1 MAKTTKISKEKLR
14 VPYGFSVHGQEE
26 IDAVVEV
33 LRGNTAIGDKT
44 IAFEALVAKMFGKKH
59 GVMVNSGSS
68 ANLLAFELLNLPKG
82 SEVITPAL
90 TFATVVA
97 PIVQKGLVPVFVD
110 VDPTT
115 YLVNLDQ
122 VKQAITKKTKA
133 LMIPLLM
140 GNIPNMKELA
150 KIAKKHK
157 LYFIE
162 DSCDTLGGT
171 FEGNPTGK
179 YSDISVTSFYGSHII
194 NGAGG
199 GGMIMVNDPK
209 WEARLKVLRG
219 WGRQSSLYGEK
230 ANSELLKNRFNFK
243 LGGIP
248 YDNKFIFSEVGYNFL
263 PLEISAAF
271 ATTQMKRLPG
281 FLEKRK
287 RNFENLTEYIGG
299 KSKYFILPTQT
310 PDTETAWLAF
320 PVIIKPKS
328 PFTRLEIVTFLEDN
342 NIQTRP
348 VFAGNILKQP
358 GFKKIVNRKISKAF
372 PNTDTIMKNAFVLA
386 CHHGLNEE
394 QINYVKEKVD
404 EFLARYE

>member
-1 MAKTTKISKEKLR
+1 MAKAKQEKLR

-33 LRGNTAIGDKT
+33 LKGNTALGEKT
-44 IAFEALVAKMFGKKH
+44 VEFEAKIAKMFGKKF

-90 TFATVVA
+90 TFATVVS

-115 YLVNLDQ
+115 YLVNIEQ
-122 VKQAITKKTKA
+122 VKKAITKKTKA
-133 LMIPLLM
+133 LMIPSLM
-140 GNIPNMKELA
+140 GNVPDMKALSD
-150 KIAKKHK
+150 IAKKHK

-162 DSCDTLGGT
+162 DSCDTLGGK
-171 FEGNPTGK
+171 FDGKPTGFH
-179 YSDISVTSFYGSHII
+179 SDISVTSFYGSHII

-209 WEARLKVLRG
+209 WESRLKVLRG

-230 ANSELLKNRFNFK
+230 GNSELLKNRFNFK
-243 LGGIP
+243 LAGIP

-263 PLEISAAF
+263 PLEISSAF
-271 ATTQMKRLPG
+271 ALAQMKRLPG
-281 FLEKRK
+281 FLAQRHK
-287 RNFENLTEYIGG
+287 NFKNLTNYIGS
-299 KSKYFILPTQT
+299 KSKYFMLPTQT
-310 PDTETAWLAF
+310 PKTETAWLAF
-320 PVIIKPKS
+320 PIIIKPKS
-328 PFTRLEIVTFLEDN
+328 PFTRLEIVTYLENN

-348 VFAGNILKQP
+348 VFTGNILKQP
-358 GFKKIVNRKISKAF
+358 GFKKIENRKISEAL
-372 PNTDTIMKNAFVLA
+372 PNTELIMKNAFVLA
-386 CHHGLNEE
+386 CHHGLNDA
-394 QINYVKEKVD
+394 QITYLQNTID
-404 EFLARYE
+404 AFLAKYE

>member
-1 MAKTTKISKEKLR
+1 MNNKKKTKLR

-44 IAFEALVAKMFGKKH
+44 SEFEAKVAKMFGKKH

-97 PIVQKGLVPVFVD
+97 PIVQKGLIPVFVD

-115 YLVNLDQ
+115 YLVNLEQ

-133 LMIPLLM
+133 LMIPSLM
-140 GNIPNMKELA
+140 GNIPNMKALSQ
-150 KIAKKHK
+150 IAKKHK

-171 FEGNPTGK
+171 FEGKPTGI
-179 YSDISVTSFYGSHII
+179 YSDISITSFYGSHII

-209 WEARLKVLRG
+209 WESRLKVLRG

-230 ANSELLKNRFNFK
+230 GNSELLKNRFNFK

-263 PLEISAAF
+263 PLEISSAF
-271 ATTQMKRLPG
+271 ALAQMKRLPG
-281 FLEKRK
+281 FLEKRR
-287 RNFENLTEYIGG
+287 RNFENLTRYTA
-299 KSKYFILPTQT
+299 KKDKYFILPTQT

-328 PFTRLEIVTFLEDN
+328 PFTRLEIVTFLEEN

-358 GFKKIVNRKISKAF
+358 GFKKIENRKISVAF
-372 PNTDTIMKNAFVLA
+372 PNTDIIMKNAFVLA
-386 CHHGLNEE
+386 CHHGLDDN
-394 QINYVKEKVD
+394 QITYVQNKID
-404 EFLARYE
+404 EFLAKY

>member
-1 MAKTTKISKEKLR
+1 
-14 VPYGFSVHGQEE
+14 
-26 IDAVVEV
+26 
-33 LRGNTAIGDKT
+33 
-44 IAFEALVAKMFGKKH
+44 
-59 GVMVNSGSS
+59 
-68 ANLLAFELLNLPKG
+68 
-82 SEVITPAL
+82 
-90 TFATVVA
+90 
-97 PIVQKGLVPVFVD
+97 
-110 VDPTT
+110 
-115 YLVNLDQ
+115 
-122 VKQAITKKTKA
+122 
-133 LMIPLLM
+133 MIPLLR

>member
-1 MAKTTKISKEKLR
+1 MAKAKETKLR

-26 IDAVVEV
+26 IDAVVEI
-33 LRGNTAIGDKT
+33 LKGNTALGDKT
-44 IAFEALVAKMFGKKH
+44 VEFEAKVAKMFGKKF

-97 PIVQKGLVPVFVD
+97 PIVQKGLIPVFVD

-122 VKQAITKKTKA
+122 VKAAITKKTKA
-133 LMIPLLM
+133 LMIPSLM
-140 GNIPNMKELA
+140 GNIPNMKALA
-150 KIAKKHK
+150 EIAKKHK
-157 LYFIE
+157 LCFIE

-171 FEGNPTGK
+171 FDGKPTGLH
-179 YSDISVTSFYGSHII
+179 SDISITSFYGSHII

-209 WEARLKVLRG
+209 WESRLKVLRG

-263 PLEISAAF
+263 PLEISSAF
-271 ATTQMKRLPG
+271 ALAQMKRLPG
-281 FLEKRK
+281 FLEKR
-287 RNFENLTEYIGG
+287 RQNFKNLMEYTAT

-310 PDTETAWLAF
+310 PNTETAWLAF
-320 PVIIKPKS
+320 PIIIKPKS

-358 GFKKIVNRKISKAF
+358 GFKKIENRKISAAF
-372 PNTDTIMKNAFVLA
+372 PNTDAIMKNAFVLA
-386 CHHGLNEE
+386 CHHGLNDD
-394 QINYVKEKVD
+394 QINYVQKKIN
-404 EFLARYE
+404 EFLARYDK

>member
-1 MAKTTKISKEKLR
+1 MAKITKKNETKLR

-33 LRGNTAIGDKT
+33 LRGNTALGDKT
-44 IAFEALVAKMFGKKH
+44 TTFEALVAKMFGKKF

-122 VKQAITKKTKA
+122 VKKAITKKTKA
-133 LMIPLLM
+133 LMIPSLM
-140 GNIPNMKELA
+140 GNIPNMKELS

-199 GGMIMVNDPK
+199 GGMIMVNDEK
-209 WEARLKVLRG
+209 WANRLKVLRG

-230 ANSELLKNRFNFK
+230 ANSELLENRFNFK

-263 PLEISAAF
+263 PLEISSAF
-271 ATTQMKRLPG
+271 ALAQMKRLPG
-281 FLEKRK
+281 FLEKRRK
-287 RNFENLTEYIGG
+287 NFDNLMKYIAT
-299 KSKYFILPTQT
+299 KDKYFILPTQT

-358 GFKKIVNRKISKAF
+358 GFKKIVNRKISAAF
-372 PNTDTIMKNAFVLA
+372 PNTDTIMKNGFVLA
-386 CHHGLNEE
+386 CHHGLNDE
-394 QINYVKEKVD
+394 QIAYLKSKID
-404 EFLARYE
+404 EFLARY

>member
-1 MAKTTKISKEKLR
+1 MAKAKQAKLR

-44 IAFEALVAKMFGKKH
+44 TEFEAKVAKMFGKKF

-97 PIVQKGLVPVFVD
+97 PIVQKGLIPVFVD

-115 YLVNLDQ
+115 YLVNIEQ
-122 VKQAITKKTKA
+122 VKSAITKKTKA

-140 GNIPNMKELA
+140 GNIPNMRELA
-150 KIAKKHK
+150 AIAKKHK
-157 LYFIE
+157 LFFIE
-162 DSCDTLGGT
+162 DSCDTLGGK
-171 FEGNPTGK
+171 FEGKPTGLH
-179 YSDISVTSFYGSHII
+179 SDISVTSFYGSHII

-209 WEARLKVLRG
+209 WEQRLKVLRG

-230 ANSELLKNRFNFK
+230 GNSELLKNRFNYK

-263 PLEISAAF
+263 PLEISSAF
-271 ATTQMKRLPG
+271 ALAQMKRLPG
-281 FLEKRK
+281 FLEKR
-287 RNFENLTEYIGG
+287 RVNFENLMSYIES
-299 KSKYFILPTQT
+299 KNKYFILPTQT

-320 PVIIKPKS
+320 PIIIKPKS
-328 PFTRLEIVTFLEDN
+328 PFTRLEIVTYLEEA

-358 GFKKIVNRKISKAF
+358 GYRKIENRKISAAF

-386 CHHGLNEE
+386 CHHGLDEY
-394 QINYVKEKVD
+394 QIKYVQETMD
-404 EFLARYE
+404 TFLAKYKNK